1 MAKAKHEESLN
12 GFASVRGVLIY
23 TMILNLLVSALKIAV
38 GYWTGSLSVL
48 ANGLD
53 SIFDSVTNVMG
64 LIAISFAQQPADED
78 HPYGHR
84 RYETFMTLGVAVL
97 LFITCY
103 SIVQGAYQ
111 RLRTVT
117 VPDVNVWSFASLLI
131 GLVLHVY
138 TARYEMQKGREL
150 KSDFLIAD
158 ASHTRADVL
167 VTLTVIIGLIVVRA
181 GYPIVD
187 IIIALLIAVVI
198 AKIGFDI
205 IRSSARILTDT
216 AVLQADRVA
225 AILEQIP
232 GIESYHRIR
241 SRGREDDIHVDMH
254 IRVAPDMPLA
264 QAHLIAH
271 EAQRKL
277 QQTLEGVRDVVIH
290 VEPQP
295 ADKDSQ
301 DSDLLARV
309 RQVALEA
316 GATIH
321 HLNAYEIG
329 GRYSVDLHVE
339 VPDDLTLGEAHARA
353 SALEAQIRSRMVEI
367 AEISTHIEPASA
379 MSSQCI
385 VMNGEQE
392 LQDKVRRLI
401 EDVPG
406 VQRCREIKVLSTA
419 GQLLITVRC
428 ALDEQLPIA
437 QAHDISTVIEER
449 VKRGC
454 AGVERVFVHIEPAG
468 A

>member
-1 MAKAKHEESLN
+1 
-12 GFASVRGVLIY
+12 
-23 TMILNLLVSALKIAV
+23 
-38 GYWTGSLSVL
+38 
-48 ANGLD
+48 
-53 SIFDSVTNVMG
+53 
-64 LIAISFAQQPADED
+64 
-78 HPYGHR
+78 
-84 RYETFMTLGVAVL
+84 
-97 LFITCY
+97 
-103 SIVQGAYQ
+103 
-111 RLRTVT
+111 
-117 VPDVNVWSFASLLI
+117 
-131 GLVLHVY
+131 
-138 TARYEMQKGREL
+138 
-150 KSDFLIAD
+150 
-158 ASHTRADVL
+158 
-167 VTLTVIIGLIVVRA
+167 
-181 GYPIVD
+181 
-187 IIIALLIAVVI
+187 
-198 AKIGFDI
+198 
-205 IRSSARILTDT
+205 
-216 AVLQADRVA
+216 VLQADQVA

-241 SRGREDDIHVDMH
+241 SRGWEDDIHVDMH
-254 IRVAPDMPLA
+254 IRVAPSMPLA

-295 ADKDSQ
+295 VDKDSH
-301 DSDLLARV
+301 DSDLLVRV

-329 GRYSVDLHVE
+329 GRYSVDLHLE
-339 VPDDLTLGEAHARA
+339 VPDGLTLGEAHARG

-406 VQRCREIKVLSTA
+406 VQRCREVKVLSTA